1 MAIQN
6 SALVL
11 LLLLSIA
18 SMINAGPAAYVA
30 CVTICS
36 AGCSVGTILI
46 GTPLCLA
53 ACQALC
59 APTLVAPTP

>member
-1 MAIQN
+1 
-6 SALVL
+6 
-11 LLLLSIA
+11 
-18 SMINAGPAAYVA
+18 MINAGPAAYVA